1 METMNTMPL
10 PTVPVLPLGNGGNAD
25 LINAIMSL
33 KGNNNSNDIMNNPLI
48 LLLFFALLGG
58 GNGFGFGN
66 GNNANANTTNNDFNS
81 LRDMINDN
89 KNNELIF
96 SAINGNRD
104 ALGALANNLN
114 CSVSAITSAIE
125 GVRNAMSS
133 CCCDIK
139 GLVQSMGY
147 ESQLREQAN
156 TNMINNS
163 LCGLTNTITNGFA
176 NIGYTAERNT
186 NMIIQAQ
193 NASTQRLVDLINSNN
208 VNELTEKLN
217 DARLKLSQSEQTQAI
232 ISALKPTTTTGA

>member
-1 METMNTMPL
+1 METMNTL
-10 PTVPVLPLGNGGNAD
+10 PTVPVLPIGNGNND
-25 LINAIMSL
+25 LISAIMSL

-58 GNGFGFGN
+58 GNGFGF

-104 ALGALANNLN
+104 ALGALATNLN

-147 ESQLREQAN
+147 ETQLRDMTN
-156 TNMINNS
+156 TNMINNN
-163 LCGLTNTITNGFA
+163 LCNLGNVINQGFSA
-176 NIGYTAERNT
+176 IGYN
-186 NMIIQAQ
+186 QAQ
-193 NASTQRLVDLINSNN
+193 QTASIVENANRNN
-208 VNELTEKLN
+208 QVLLDTLNNHWNQELLEKLN

-232 ISALKPTTTTGA
+232 INALKPTTT

>member
-1 METMNTMPL
+1 MNTF
-10 PTVPVLPLGNGGNAD
+10 PTVPVLPIGNNGNTD
-25 LINAIMSL
+25 LISAIMSL
-33 KGNNNSNDIMNNPLI
+33 KNGNKDGNAMFDNPFIWLI
-48 LLLFFALLGG
+48 FLALLG
-58 GNGFGFGN
+58 NGSFGFG
-66 GNNANANTTNNDFNS
+66 GNANATTNADIQRLEGLINNNHNND
-81 LRDMINDN
+81 LA
-89 KNNELIF
+89 L

-104 ALGALANNLN
+104 AINSLASNLN
-114 CSVSAITSAIE
+114 CSVVSLNNAID
-125 GVRNAMSS
+125 GVRNAMAS

-139 GLVQSMGY
+139 TLIQSTSY

-193 NASTQRLVDLINSNN
+193 NASTQRIIDVLNTNN

-232 ISALKPTTTTGA
+232 INALKPATTTGV